1 MNVFCVRLILTCGIT
16 ELLLISHT
24 LLNYSQLRSGIN
36 LKLLYKLRA
45 IIRSRLGGYITL
57 GYQEIGNSIYRLQ
70 LSIILKSVFKKQGM
84 MCIMNL
90 YVWGQGKSVILFEHG
105 NKKISIKFLDFYK
118 ILSNCQL
125 LAKTLLHAFC

>member
-90 YVWGQGKSVILFEHG
+90 YV
-105 NKKISIKFLDFYK
+105 
-118 ILSNCQL
+118 
-125 LAKTLLHAFC
+125 